1 MRCTMQDIKNTGRIF
16 SKFEYLTVLREEL
29 RTVKTIL
36 SPYKSRLP
44 NFSKE
49 TQTLLVVDWHLIR
62 YRNTLFYY
70 FPKFFV

>member
-1 MRCTMQDIKNTGRIF
+1 MQDFKNTDRIF

-29 RTVKTIL
+29 HTVKTIL
-36 SPYKSRLP
+36 SPYQSRLS

-49 TQTLLVVDWHLIR
+49 TETFLVVDFHLIR

-70 FPKFFV
+70 FPKFS